1 MIGYVDATDEMFGI
15 IYGVLADN
23 QWNAKFG
30 YNIDVRWPGT
40 PKAAKPDPSRLWA
53 RVSKQ
58 VVKETQTSLANVSGE
73 RNFTTIGL
81 LFVQLFCPRNQPQ
94 SLDNGRLVAVA
105 IEAAFRN
112 QSPSGEIWFLNE
124 AIRELAETDESYP
137 ITVVTEFQYDTL
149 NPFNEVIQA
158 GGSVFSQRTVTPID
172 ATHYAIGGSP
182 TSVMWFVDGL
192 AQSQPDQF
200 SYAGGIITM
209 TYVPSAGAELIA
221 IGE

>member
-1 MIGYVDATDEMFGI
+1 MIGYIDATDEMFGV
-15 IYGVLADN
+15 IYGVLADT
-23 QWNAKFG
+23 QWNTKFG
-30 YNIDVRWPGT
+30 YTIDVRWPGT

-58 VVKETQTSLANVSGE
+58 IVKEQQTSLANVSGE

-94 SLDNGRLVAVA
+94 SLDDGRLVAVA
-105 IEAAFRN
+105 LEAAFRN

-137 ITVVTEFQYDTL
+137 ITVQTEYQYITL
-149 NPFNEVIQA
+149 NPFNELVE
-158 GGSVFSQRTVTPID
+158 GGSVFSQRTVTVID
-172 ATHYAIGGSP
+172 STHYQIGGSP
-182 TSVMWFVDGL
+182 TSVLWFVDGL
-192 AQSQPDQF
+192 AQSEPDQF
-200 SYAGGIITM
+200 SYLNGIVTM
-209 TYVPSAGAELIA
+209 TYVPSVNATFLA